1 MKLALVGVGGC
12 GTRLVDRFVSAER
25 RTGRS
30 VTNGN
35 VLTFHTESQPFRQT
49 TAVTTDQ
56 QVLLGDTHPAVLRRD
71 TSTTTAGGEQPTR
84 PRNVPSTHSD
94 TPVSESHQ
102 ATPPGTTT
110 RSGGNE
116 SAPNEYGVGG
126 DPDVGAQVATAD
138 RPEIRRALDRI
149 DETEV
154 TATLLVAGLGGGTGS
169 GVGSVL
175 LDELTAIHETPV
187 YALGV
192 LPAATEPPQRALT
205 AARGL
210 QTLVPRA
217 DSVFLVDNEAWCQD
231 EDTVMDCYSST
242 NTMTVERLFSV
253 FGVGERATTS
263 SSELRVDPA
272 DITRTLD
279 LGGVTTIGHAT
290 TPIDTETS
298 GLLARVLQLLRRSS
312 SAAAT
317 PVDASQIKALISQAL
332 QSKLTLPCEIT
343 SADRVL
349 LSLTGPPDTISRKG
363 FETGRYLLE
372 EETETV
378 EVLAGDEPVQH
389 STELT
394 ATVVLS
400 NVTSVPRIDQLQQRA
415 VAAQPGSDTNE
426 ATATST
432 QPEHADTLS
441 GTDRP
446 STQTGTDADTS
457 HNAFDFGDDKMN
469 PDTADSTEE

>member
-1 MKLALVGVGGC
+1 M
-12 GTRLVDRFVSAER
+12 
-25 RTGRS
+25 
-30 VTNGN
+30 
-35 VLTFHTESQPFRQT
+35 
-49 TAVTTDQ
+49 
-56 QVLLGDTHPAVLRRD
+56 
-71 TSTTTAGGEQPTR
+71 
-84 PRNVPSTHSD
+84 
-94 TPVSESHQ
+94 
-102 ATPPGTTT
+102 
-110 RSGGNE
+110 
-116 SAPNEYGVGG
+116 PNKYGVGG

-154 TATLLVAGLGGGTGS
+154 AATLLVAGLGGGTGS

-175 LDELTAIHETPV
+175 LDELTSIYETPV
-187 YALGV
+187 YTLGV

-231 EDTVMDCYSST
+231 GDTTTDCYSSI
-242 NTMTVERLFSV
+242 NTMAVERLVSV
-253 FGVGERATTS
+253 FGVGEGATTP
-263 SSELRVDPA
+263 SSEIRIDPA

-279 LGGVTTIGHAT
+279 LGGVTTIGRAT
-290 TPIDTETS
+290 MPIDTETS
-298 GLLARVLQLLRRSS
+298 GLLARVLRLLRRSPS
-312 SAAAT
+312 GGAT
-317 PVDASQIKALISQAL
+317 SVDASQIKTLISQAL

-415 VAAQPGSDTNE
+415 VAAQPAPDTNE
-426 ATATST
+426 ATTASP
-432 QPEHADTLS
+432 QSEHADTS
-441 GTDRP
+441 SPTDHP
-446 STQTGTDADTS
+446 PTQSRTGTDTA
-457 HNAFDFGDDKMN
+457 HNAFDFGDVELDS
-469 PDTADSTEE
+469 DTVDSPEE

>member
-12 GTRLVDRFVSAER
+12 GTRLVDRFVRTER
-25 RTGRS
+25 HTGRS
-30 VTNGN
+30 VTNEN
-35 VLTFHTESQPFRQT
+35 VLAFHTESQPFRQT
-49 TAVTTDQ
+49 TAVSTDQ

-71 TSTTTAGGEQPTR
+71 TSTTTARREQTTCSR
-84 PRNVPSTHSD
+84 DTPSTHSD
-94 TPVSESHQ
+94 TVESESHQ
-102 ATPPGTTT
+102 GTPSDTSERSDGTQ
-110 RSGGNE
+110 SV
-116 SAPNEYGVGG
+116 PNEYGVGG
-126 DPDVGAQVATAD
+126 DPDVGAQVAMAD

-154 TATLLVAGLGGGTGS
+154 AATLLVAGLGGGTGS

-192 LPAATEPPQRALT
+192 LPAATEPAQRALT

-217 DSVFLVDNEAWCQD
+217 DSVFLVDNEAWCQN

-242 NTMTVERLFSV
+242 NTMTVERLLSV

-279 LGGVTTIGHAT
+279 LGGVTTVGRAT
-290 TPIDTETS
+290 TPIDAETS
-298 GLLARVLQLLRRSS
+298 GVLTRVLRLLRRSS

-317 PVDASQIKALISQAL
+317 PVDASQIKTLIGQAL

-349 LSLTGPPDTISRKG
+349 LILTGPPDTISRKG

-378 EVLAGDEPVQH
+378 EVLAGDEPVHH

-400 NVTSVPRIDQLQQRA
+400 NVTSVPRIDQLQHRA

-426 ATATST
+426 ATAAPP
-432 QPEHADTLS
+432 QAERADTSS
-441 GTDRP
+441 GTDHR
-446 STQTGTDADTS
+446 SAQSRSDTDTAR
-457 HNAFDFGDDKMN
+457 NAFDFGDVEVN
-469 PDTADSTEE
+469 ANTVDSPEE